1 MIYILATQDI
11 IPGKMAEYLAF
22 GPERAQTQQ
31 KVGMKLVGQWRGYS
45 GDANRVYSLYAY
57 NDLAEFQRM
66 HDARDKNA
74 DYQKMAVKTQVLLT
88 HSSWVFIDPLAW
100 SPMK

>member
-1 MIYILATQDI
+1 LIYILATQDI
-11 IPGKMAEYLAF
+11 IPGKMAEYEAG
-22 GPERAQTQQ
+22 GPERLQSQQ

-45 GDANRVYSLYAY
+45 GDPNRVYSLYAY

-74 DYQKMAVKTQVLLT
+74 EYQKISAKAQALMESQ
-88 HSSWVFIDPLAW
+88 SWVFIQPTSL